1 MGTLSIHGGIGMI
14 REEIYRI
21 FSRKTGLAAMILPM
35 AVALFYMVLSSV
47 WNEALVDHGEVY
59 QYLAAIE
66 KDKEIAAEYAGE
78 LTESVVR
85 DIWEKYG
92 APVNY
97 KNRDTGRAYLLG
109 AAMTGGND
117 NYTSRLMTRLFA
129 QEVSGEDGNNTFVL
143 PQDLSGSRYL
153 QGGFIF
159 GYAGEGWGYYWDR
172 FLVLSIVVSVVIV
185 VCLSPCFA
193 EDYAQRVADI
203 VLPAARGREKCFF
216 LRVLSGGIFSTV
228 YYWLVMGI
236 LLFGTFWF
244 YGTEG
249 LGVSCGLTGMPMTWG
264 QEQEPL
270 WKALVILHL
279 CGWFAAV
286 LLSVMVLAV
295 SAMCRNT
302 FSAILWSLA
311 LYLGPRGFCLL
322 VLDQLP
328 MLPVN
333 LCLHQIIYSMP
344 FSYPVMVLN
353 APSSLRYILTGFAF
367 MLLAVSLVWGKRGW
381 CRHQVGS

>member
-1 MGTLSIHGGIGMI
+1 MI
-14 REEIYRI
+14 KGEIYRI
-21 FSRKTGLAAMILPM
+21 FSRKIALAAMILPM

-47 WNEALVDHGEVY
+47 WNEAVVDQGEVY
-59 QYLAAIE
+59 QYLEAIR
-66 KDKEIAAEYAGE
+66 KDKEIAAEYRGV
-78 LTESVVR
+78 LTENVVR

-97 KNRDTGRAYLLG
+97 SDRDTGRAYLLG
-109 AAMTGGND
+109 AAMRGGND
-117 NYTSRLMTRLFA
+117 NYTNRLMAKLFA
-129 QEVSGEDGNNTFVL
+129 AEAIGEDGGNTFII
-143 PQDLSGSRYL
+143 PQDLSGNRYL
-153 QGGFIF
+153 QGDFLF

-172 FLVLSIVVSVVIV
+172 FLVLSIVISVVIV

-193 EDYAQRVADI
+193 EDYAQGVADI
-203 VLPAARGREKCFF
+203 VLPAARGRKNCFF
-216 LRVLSGGIFSTV
+216 VRVFSGGIFATA

-236 LLFGTFWF
+236 LFLETFCF

-279 CGWFAAV
+279 CGWVAAL
-286 LLSVMVLAV
+286 LLSVMVQAV
-295 SAMCRNT
+295 SAKCRNT

-311 LYLGPRGFCLL
+311 LYMGPRGFCLL

-333 LCLHQIIYSMP
+333 LWLHQIIYSMP

-353 APSSLRYILTGFAF
+353 APDLLRFILTGFAF
-367 MLLAVSLVWGKRGW
+367 ALLAVFLVWGKRGW
-381 CRHQVGS
+381 CRHQVMN